1 MKLSEAI
8 TIYLAAGASFG
19 VYNFL
24 REQNPQSRFH
34 AWLKATRAMILW
46 PLAAAKILRPR
57 QRPDE
62 GRPAGTIN
70 ERASAQ
76 FVERIGQANGK
87 LLASL
92 YRLVELTDALT
103 GGEREKMERASR
115 TVREI
120 VEKYVELT
128 MAAAETN
135 ADAPPTRREMELFRV
150 AGRKGDDLQLAGRCI
165 HRRNAARLVAHQAR
179 ARTELLHALAEIRE
193 IVGGTNA
200 SVNVITA
207 RHLSVETLRFY
218 ACAFDLLS
226 LLEDESAAMSVAR
239 LLDAECARLRRLEA
253 LNRKESKTTEE
264 ERCTIHT
271 HPSQLS
277 MAEQSIEQSAPLR

>member
-24 REQNPQSRFH
+24 REQNPASRFH
-34 AWLKATRAMILW
+34 TFVKATRAAILW

-57 QRPDE
+57 QRLNE
-62 GRPAGTIN
+62 GRPVKSAS
-70 ERASAQ
+70 EQASAQ
-76 FVERIGQANGK
+76 FIERIGQAKGK

-92 YRLVELTDALT
+92 HRLVELLNLSS
-103 GGEREKMERASR
+103 GGEREKMESASR
-115 TVREI
+115 TVRET

-128 MAAAETN
+128 LVAAVAD
-135 ADAPPTRREMELFRV
+135 ADAPPTERELELFRV

-165 HRRNAARLVAHQAR
+165 HRRNAARLIAHQAR
-179 ARTELLHALAEIRE
+179 ARTELLHALAQIRE
-193 IVGGTNA
+193 IVGGVTA
-200 SVNVITA
+200 STNVIAA

-226 LLEDESAAMSVAR
+226 LLEDESAAIIIAR

-253 LNRKESKTTEE
+253 HSRKESKTTGEE
-264 ERCTIHT
+264 SCTKHT
-271 HPSQLS
+271 SQTAFAS
-277 MAEQSIEQSAPLR
+277 PLQPRALNQG

>member
-24 REQNPQSRFH
+24 REQNPASRFH
-34 AWLKATRAMILW
+34 TFLNATRAAILW
-46 PLAAAKILRPR
+46 PLAAARIIRPR
-57 QRPDE
+57 RRPDA
-62 GRPAGTIN
+62 GSAAGTIN
-70 ERASAQ
+70 ERASTQ
-76 FVERIGQANGK
+76 FVERIGQANRK

-92 YRLVELTDALT
+92 YRLVELALPSS
-103 GGEREKMERASR
+103 GGDCEKMERASR
-115 TVREI
+115 TVREA

-128 MAAAETN
+128 MAAAE
-135 ADAPPTRREMELFRV
+135 APPDAPPTEREMELFRV
-150 AGRKGDDLQLAGRCI
+150 AGRRGDDLLLAGRCI

-193 IVGGTNA
+193 VVGGTNA
-200 SVNVITA
+200 RANVIAA

-226 LLEDESAAMSVAR
+226 LLEDESAAIIVTR
-239 LLDAECARLRRLEA
+239 LLDAECARLRRLEVFS
-253 LNRKESKTTEE
+253 RKESKTDEE
-264 ERCTIHT
+264 ESCTRHT
-271 HPSQLS
+271 PQTAFAS
-277 MAEQSIEQSAPLR
+277 PLQPRALN